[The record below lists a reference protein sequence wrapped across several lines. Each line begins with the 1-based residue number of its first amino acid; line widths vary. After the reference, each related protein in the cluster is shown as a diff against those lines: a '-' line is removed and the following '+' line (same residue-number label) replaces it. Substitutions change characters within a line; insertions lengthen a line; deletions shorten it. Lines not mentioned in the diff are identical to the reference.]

1 MNNMKRKN
9 LSSTSFRTKAIF
21 VVCLVSLLSLA
32 ISSVINYSL
41 SYRSIAAESKQTM
54 TEAAAKYAATMN
66 GWLSQQGKVVEE
78 METDLERN
86 GKFDEKYLLDWL
98 VAKMKSNP
106 SFGDAYI
113 GFNDNRLIDG
123 AGWHPPAGYDCTVRP
138 WYRETATNN
147 KLTFTEPYRDGVTGK
162 MAVSVGKPIK
172 YNGTVIGIMAVD
184 IYVDFL
190 TDMVKNAKM
199 GSDGYAFL
207 LDGQNNYL
215 VHPFA
220 DFQPTEKGFKQ
231 IDSVLDGRFKSIAAQ
246 LHQENAFFASALDYD
261 NTKKYFVM
269 APVPAVHWTFGF
281 AMPEAEFAKKLSGLI
296 IGFLIAAAV
305 SLVITFL
312 LAYFFV
318 AGLIHSLNKMV
329 TSLNEIARQ
338 VAAASNQLS
347 ATSEQ
352 LSQGSAE
359 QASAIEETSSTM
371 QEATSMFKQSNVN
384 TSQAAQ
390 LSGQA
395 KQSAHKGSS
404 EMQEMMN
411 SMGEIKKSSDE
422 IAKIIKVID
431 DIAFQTNILALN
443 AAIEAARAGEAG
455 MGFAVVAEEVRNL
468 AQRSAQAAK
477 DTTAII
483 ESNIELSAKG
493 VSVAGRVREALTEI
507 THQANKVNELMNEI
521 SAASHEQA
529 QGIEQVSKA
538 MTQIETV
545 TQQNAANAEESASA
559 SEELN
564 AQADSMRK
572 VVQELS
578 ELVNG
583 AENILQ
589 NNSTNVGHT
598 VHPSNLNSKQEIGTA
613 QQNMVHPDTPP
624 NSKLVLDKAKV
635 KVISPEEIIPLDAD
649 TNKF

>member
-1 MNNMKRKN
+1 MKWKN
-9 LSSTSFRTKAIF
+9 WSSTSFRTQAIL

-32 ISSVINYSL
+32 ISSAINYFF

-66 GWLSQQGKVVEE
+66 GWLSQQGKVVDE

-86 GKFDEKYLLDWL
+86 GKFDDEYLLDWL
-98 VAKMKSNP
+98 IAKMKSNP

-113 GFNDNRLIDG
+113 GFNDKRFIDG
-123 AGWHPPAGYDCTVRP
+123 SGWHPPADFDCTQRP
-138 WYRETATNN
+138 WYLQTIANN
-147 KLTFTEPYRDGVTGK
+147 QLTFTQPYRDGVTGK
-162 MAVSVGKPIK
+162 MAVSIGKPIN
-172 YNGTVIGIMAVD
+172 YHGAVIGIMAVD

-199 GSDGYAFL
+199 GSAGYGFL
-207 LDGQNNYL
+207 LDDQHNYL
-215 VHPFA
+215 VHPSA
-220 DFQPTEKGFKQ
+220 DFQPTEKGFKK
-231 IDSVLDGRFKSIAAQ
+231 IDSVLDGRFQSLAAQ
-246 LHQENAFFASALDYD
+246 LHQEQAFFMAALDYD

-269 APVPAVHWTFGF
+269 APIPAVRWTFGF

-296 IGFLIAAAV
+296 IGFLSAAAI

-329 TSLNEIARQ
+329 TSLHEIARQ
-338 VAAASNQLS
+338 VAAASIQLS
-347 ATSEQ
+347 ASSGQ

-371 QEATSMFKQSNVN
+371 QEATSMFNQSHIN

-395 KQSAHKGSS
+395 KESSDKGTSG
-404 EMQEMMN
+404 MHEMMD
-411 SMGEIKKSSDE
+411 SMEKIKKSSDE

-431 DIAFQTNILALN
+431 EIAFQTNILALN

-477 DTTAII
+477 DTTIII
-483 ESNIELSAKG
+483 ESNIELSSKG
-493 VSVAGRVREALTEI
+493 VSVARRVGEVLAEI
-507 THQANKVNELMNEI
+507 TNQTNKVNELMNEI
-521 SAASHEQA
+521 SAAGQEQA
-529 QGIEQVSKA
+529 QGVEQVSKA
-538 MTQIETV
+538 MAQIEMV
-545 TQQNAANAEESASA
+545 TQQNAASAEESASA
-559 SEELN
+559 FEELN

-572 VVQELS
+572 IVQELS
-578 ELVNG
+578 ELIHG
-583 AENILQ
+583 AERIRQ
-589 NNSTNVGHT
+589 NNSTNVGHLVYPFSPNT
-598 VHPSNLNSKQEIGTA
+598 KQLSKDNRTA
-613 QQNMVHPDTPP
+613 RQKIVHPDSSQ
-624 NSKLVLDKAKV
+624 NDKLLLEKARA
-635 KVISPEEIIPLDAD
+635 KVISPEEIISLEEDP
-649 TNKF
+649 NKF

>member
-1 MNNMKRKN
+1 MKWKN
-9 LSSTSFRTKAIF
+9 WSSTSFRTKAIL

-32 ISSVINYSL
+32 IASVINYSL
-41 SYRSIAAESKQTM
+41 SYQSMAAESKQTM
-54 TEAAAKYAATMN
+54 TEAAAKYAATIN
-66 GWLSQQGKVVEE
+66 GWLSQQGKVVDE
-78 METDLERN
+78 MEIDLERN
-86 GKFDEKYLLDWL
+86 GKFDDKYLMDWL
-98 VAKMKSNP
+98 IFKMKSNP

-113 GFNDNRLIDG
+113 GFIDKRFIDG
-123 AGWHPPAGYDCTVRP
+123 DGWHPPADFDCTQRP
-138 WYRETATNN
+138 WYLQATANN

-162 MAVSVGKPIK
+162 MAVSIGKPIN
-172 YNGTVIGIMAVD
+172 YNGAVIGIMAVD
-184 IYVDFL
+184 IYVDSL
-190 TDMVKNAKM
+190 TDVVKNAKM

-220 DFQPTEKGFKQ
+220 DFQPTEKGFKKF
-231 IDSVLDGRFKSIAAQ
+231 DLVLGGRFKSMVAQ
-246 LHQENAFFASALDYD
+246 LNQEHAFFTAARDYD

-269 APVPAVHWTFGF
+269 APIPAVHWTFGF
-281 AMPEAEFAKKLSGLI
+281 AMPEAAFAKKLSGLI

-318 AGLIHSLNKMV
+318 ASLIHALNKMV

-338 VAAASNQLS
+338 VAAASTQLS
-347 ATSEQ
+347 ASSGQ

-359 QASAIEETSSTM
+359 QASAIEETSSTL
-371 QEATSMFKQSNVN
+371 QEAASMFKQSNTN
-384 TSQAAQ
+384 TSQAAL
-390 LSGQA
+390 LSEQA
-395 KQSAHKGSS
+395 KESAYKSGSG
-404 EMQEMMN
+404 MQEMTS
-411 SMGEIKKSSDE
+411 SMEEIKKSSDR

-477 DTTAII
+477 DTTVII

-493 VSVAGRVREALTEI
+493 VSVAGKVRKDLTEI
-507 THQANKVNELMNEI
+507 TSQATKVNELMNEV
-521 SAASHEQA
+521 SAASQEQV
-529 QGIEQVSKA
+529 QGVEQVSKA
-538 MTQIETV
+538 MTQIENV
-545 TQQNAANAEESASA
+545 TQQNAASAEESAAA

-572 VVQELS
+572 IVQELA

-583 AENILQ
+583 AKNTLQ
-589 NNSTNVGHT
+589 NSNINIGHL
-598 VHPSNLNSKQEIGTA
+598 VHSSNFNSKQSEKG
-613 QQNMVHPDTPP
+613 NH
-624 NSKLVLDKAKV
+624 
-635 KVISPEEIIPLDAD
+635 
-649 TNKF
+649 